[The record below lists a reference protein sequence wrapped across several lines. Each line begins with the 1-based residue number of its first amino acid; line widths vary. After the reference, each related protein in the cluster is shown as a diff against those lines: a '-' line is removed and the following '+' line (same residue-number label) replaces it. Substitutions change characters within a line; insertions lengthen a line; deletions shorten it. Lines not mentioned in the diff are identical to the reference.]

1 VEKDDVGLSDG
12 EPKMNLQLLQE
23 VTAFIWAE
31 GDMLD
36 HNEYDTW
43 LALWADKGTYIIPI
57 DPKEEDFE
65 NTLNYAYDDAH
76 MRQLRVQRLIGGESI
91 STSPQPR
98 TVRTAANF
106 RVLSEDGDQ
115 VRVRC
120 SQHLRDFRT
129 DSLKHYSA
137 DLTYDLVRSG
147 DSFQIQRKLIRLI
160 NSDDTL
166 AGIGYI
172 L

>member
-1 VEKDDVGLSDG
+1 
-12 EPKMNLQLLQE
+12 MNLQLLNQ
-23 VTAFIWAE
+23 VTGFIWAE

-36 HNEYDTW
+36 HGEFETW
-43 LALWADKGTYIIPI
+43 MNLWADKGTYIIPI

-65 NTLNYAYDDAH
+65 NTLNYAYDDHH
-76 MRQLRVQRLIGGESI
+76 MRKLRVQRLTGGESI

-98 TVRTAANF
+98 TVRTLSRF
-106 RVLSEDGDQ
+106 RVLFESDQ
-115 VRVRC
+115 HVTVRC
-120 SQHLRDFRT
+120 AQNLREFRK

-137 DLTYDLVRSG
+137 DIVYELERAG
-147 DSFQIQRKLIRLI
+147 DSFKIQRKLVRLI

>member
-1 VEKDDVGLSDG
+1 
-12 EPKMNLQLLQE
+12 MNLHLLNQ
-23 VTAFIWAE
+23 VTAFVWAE

-36 HNEYDTW
+36 HGEFDTW
-43 LALWADKGTYIIPI
+43 LNLWTDKGTYIIPI

-65 NTLNYAYDDAH
+65 NSLNYAYDDHH
-76 MRQLRVQRLIGGESI
+76 MRELRVQRLTGGESI

-98 TVRTAANF
+98 TVRTLSRF
-106 RVLSEDGDQ
+106 RVLFEDAEH
-115 VRVRC
+115 VTVRC
-120 SQHLRDFRT
+120 AQNVREFRK

-137 DLTYDLVRSG
+137 DIVYELKRAG
-147 DSFQIQRKLIRLI
+147 DSFKIQRKLIRLI

>member
-1 VEKDDVGLSDG
+1 
-12 EPKMNLQLLQE
+12 MNLQLLQE
-23 VTAFIWAE
+23 VTAFIWQE

-43 LALWADKGTYIIPI
+43 LALWAEKGTYIIPI
-57 DPKEEDFE
+57 SPTEEDFE

-98 TVRTAANF
+98 TVRAASNF
-106 RVLSEDGDQ
+106 RILEAQGETVQ
-115 VRVRC
+115 VRC
-120 SQHLRDFRT
+120 SQHLRDFRK
-129 DSLKHYSA
+129 DVLKHYSA

-166 AGIGYI
+166 TGIGYI